1 MINEL
6 YKKLNSITLLPPVKE
21 NELIIRNMC
30 HRLINELNLRPF
42 PGDYCNH
49 KEKIRNSCLD
59 RIRLL
64 NYDLILKSNKDN
76 YAFESYDITSAV
88 KNTVCACEIVLCK
101 NPVTISFKSLGN
113 VTGILPIKLLISIVT
128 LIIRIFYISSDK
140 KEIFFSVK
148 RKKDLIILLA
158 RSDNNKPDILISSEE
173 ISVLRKA
180 AYLLG
185 GSCLIKNNNGEVHLA
200 FSIKSENTDLSS
212 CKMIPD
218 YVDLLLDKISEIH
231 IGLSGIN

>member
-6 YKKLNSITLLPPVKE
+6 YKKLNIITSLPPVKE

-30 HRLINELNLRPF
+30 HRLINELNLIPF
-42 PGDYCNH
+42 PENYC
-49 KEKIRNSCLD
+49 KQREKIRSSCLD

-64 NYDLILKSNKDN
+64 NYDLILKSQKDD
-76 YAFESYDITSAV
+76 YTFECYDITSAV
-88 KNTVCACEIVLCK
+88 KNTVCASEILLCK
-101 NPVTISFKSLGN
+101 NPVMIPFKSFGN
-113 VTGILPIKLLISIVT
+113 VIGIVPIKLLISIIT
-128 LIIRIFYISSDK
+128 LIIRIFYIVSDK
-140 KEIFFSVK
+140 NEVYVSLK
-148 RKKDLIILLA
+148 RRKNSIILLA
-158 RSDNNKPDILISSEE
+158 RSDNNKPDILIDSEE

-180 AYLLG
+180 AHLLD
-185 GSCLIKNNNGEVHLA
+185 GSCLIENGGKEVCLA
-200 FSIKSENTDLSS
+200 FSFKSENTDLSN